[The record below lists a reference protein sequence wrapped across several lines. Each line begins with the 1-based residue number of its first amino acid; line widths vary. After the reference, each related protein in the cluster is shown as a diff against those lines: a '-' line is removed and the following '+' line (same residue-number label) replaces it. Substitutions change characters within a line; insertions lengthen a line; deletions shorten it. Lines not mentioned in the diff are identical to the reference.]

1 MALESNVLDKA
12 TISFPWSLTL
22 GQLRLLTDHVAET
35 VKGSIHYDLSYAIR
49 AGYETGVVGFRRED
63 NIDFDGKV
71 TLPNPP
77 YLFDRFNFIYKH
89 KDPAK
94 IYGMQFQ
101 AKPGK
106 PNSNYN
112 PDVVQLW
119 QDVRTAI
126 ENFFDD
132 NPETNR
138 HD

>member
-1 MALESNVLDKA
+1 
-12 TISFPWSLTL
+12 
-22 GQLRLLTDHVAET
+22 
-35 VKGSIHYDLSYAIR
+35 
-49 AGYETGVVGFRRED
+49 
-63 NIDFDGKV
+63 
-71 TLPNPP
+71 
-77 YLFDRFNFIYKH
+77 
-89 KDPAK
+89 
-94 IYGMQFQ
+94 MQFQ

-106 PNSNYN
+106 

>member
-1 MALESNVLDKA
+1 
-12 TISFPWSLTL
+12 
-22 GQLRLLTDHVAET
+22 
-35 VKGSIHYDLSYAIR
+35 
-49 AGYETGVVGFRRED
+49 
-63 NIDFDGKV
+63 
-71 TLPNPP
+71 
-77 YLFDRFNFIYKH
+77 
-89 KDPAK
+89 
-94 IYGMQFQ
+94 MQFQ

-112 PDVVQLW
+112 TDVVQLW